1 MLSRTLKTFLAV
13 LLIWPS
19 GTWPVFAQTASPT
32 PSTPQAQAQKIKQRV
47 TDIGLIKEVNVK
59 LQSGEKV
66 KGRISEINDD
76 AFTVRVENKGQATT
90 RDIRYDEVK
99 SISAKDSKGG
109 QIAYRAIFGPAGI
122 GGAVLLVTLVAI
134 AAAQRD

>member
-76 AFTVRVENKGQATT
+76 AFTVRVEDKGQATT

-99 SISAKDSKGG
+99 GLSAKGDGH
-109 QIAYRAIFGPAGI
+109 AGKTFAFAAL
-122 GGAVLLVTLVAI
+122 G
-134 AAAQRD
+134 AAAGLIATVLIIYAAAGGD